1 MTTYKAMIP
10 DPENRKECAEILGVK
25 DISERACEE
34 WHWVVWDPSMS
45 IMGYKA
51 LLPHVVFRDR
61 FTVVE
66 HRGDYY
72 LVERI

>member
-1 MTTYKAMIP
+1 MNTTYKAMIP
-10 DPENRKECAEILGVK
+10 DPENRQEVAEILDV
-25 DISERACEE
+25 DYVPDRVCEE
-34 WHWVVWDPSMS
+34 WHWVIWDSSMS
-45 IMGYKA
+45 NGYKA
-51 LLPHVVFRDR
+51 LLPNVVFRDR